1 MPVMDGLEATR
12 RIRLAERFR
21 DLPVIAMTAAVMAQD
36 RETCLAAGMNDHIAK
51 PILPNELHETLLKYI
66 KPRQQELK
74 NGMRPIRASA
84 AEVQLPDQLP
94 GFELHNVLALL
105 GGNQVLLRKLLLQFA
120 GQFSAA
126 AGEVA
131 NMIGEGKY
139 REAADYLHQIKGAAA
154 NLGAT
159 AVQQAASNL
168 ESQLNSGMPAEGLP
182 EFKQAQAQA
191 LTAITSLGGQVE
203 EMAPEVSTDDYEKCQ
218 WQRAEELA
226 QQLLK
231 LLEGNDFVPHELMS
245 EFKEALECEFFRNKL
260 TDLERQVDTFD
271 YTNALVTLTS
281 LKTSCELH
289 LKG

>member
-1 MPVMDGLEATR
+1 
-12 RIRLAERFR
+12 
-21 DLPVIAMTAAVMAQD
+21 
-36 RETCLAAGMNDHIAK
+36 
-51 PILPNELHETLLKYI
+51 
-66 KPRQQELK
+66 
-74 NGMRPIRASA
+74 
-84 AEVQLPDQLP
+84 
-94 GFELHNVLALL
+94 L

-120 GQFSAA
+120 GQFSGA

-131 NMIGEGKY
+131 NMIGEGKCQ
-139 REAADYLHQIKGAAA
+139 EAADYLHQIKGAAA

-159 AVQQAASNL
+159 AVQQAAANL
-168 ESQLNSGMPAEGLP
+168 ESQLNSGMSAEGLP
-182 EFKQAQAQA
+182 GFEQALAQA

-226 QQLLK
+226 QQLLG

-245 EFKEALECEFFRNKL
+245 EFKEALGGQIFRNKL

-271 YTNALVTLTS
+271 YANALATLTS
-281 LKTSCELH
+281 LKNSCELH